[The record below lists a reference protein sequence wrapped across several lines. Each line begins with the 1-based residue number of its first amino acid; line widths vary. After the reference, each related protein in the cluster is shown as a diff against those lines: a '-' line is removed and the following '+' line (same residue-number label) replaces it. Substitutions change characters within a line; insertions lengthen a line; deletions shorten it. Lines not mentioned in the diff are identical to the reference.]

1 MTNFFIYGTLKRGHG
16 RSALLD
22 GQHFLGEKKTA
33 PRYRLFTTGS
43 FPALVDAGRA
53 NVMLPGMSIE
63 GELWQI
69 DDECLAVLDR
79 VEGVDSGL
87 FERGRLSCWTMR
99 GRRRRTFSRAVSRDC
114 WTSEQGGISG
124 SLRPNIRIEPNNHE
138 LAVDFSFARYVAV
151 RRHQDQRLAACQ
163 RRGILQI

>member
-79 VEGVDSGL
+79 VEGVAAQL
-87 FERGRLSCWTMR
+87 FERRQIELLEHEGEVEAYFCL
-99 GRRRRTFSRAVSRDC
+99 GEIEELKDC
-114 WTSEQGGISG
+114 GERW
-124 SLRPNIRIEPNNHE
+124 
-138 LAVDFSFARYVAV
+138 
-151 RRHQDQRLAACQ
+151 
-163 RRGILQI
+163 